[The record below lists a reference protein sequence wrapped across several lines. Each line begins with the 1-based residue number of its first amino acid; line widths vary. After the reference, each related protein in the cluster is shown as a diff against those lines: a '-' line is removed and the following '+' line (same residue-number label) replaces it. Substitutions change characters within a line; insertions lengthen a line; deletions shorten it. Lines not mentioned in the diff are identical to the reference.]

1 MSWQDT
7 QWSKDNNGPLSGLKV
22 LDLSRLVA
30 GNMTSLQLADFGAA
44 VTKIE
49 PLPAGDPLRAWRQQ
63 GVSTFWKA
71 YARNK
76 QSLALDFR
84 AEGATAVLEK
94 LIASTDIV
102 IENFRPGTFEKM
114 GFDPNDLLTRY
125 PDLIILRV
133 SGFGQVG
140 PYAKRPGF
148 GTLIEGMSGFAA
160 RNGPAGG
167 EPLLPPLALAD
178 MITGLYGANAVSMA
192 LHARNAGR
200 GGQVIDLSLLD
211 AMTSV
216 LGPEA
221 LDFSLSG
228 KPKPRVGNGSNTS
241 SPRNAYVTSDGHWIV
256 VSGSMQSMAERLF
269 RAIGREDMITDPRF
283 AKNENRVANRSEV
296 DEVVGQWFASRSRD
310 EVMHIMTEA
319 GVTVAPLYDISDIAD
334 DVHFV
339 ERGIYKQVPDEELGQ
354 AAIHAPVP
362 RLSKTPASL
371 RSAAPALGQHTNA
384 VLAEAGFEAEAIDS
398 LRAKGV
404 VA

>member
-22 LDLSRLVA
+22 LDISRLVA

-44 VTKIE
+44 VTKVE
-49 PLPAGDPLRAWRQQ
+49 PLPSGDPLRAWRQQ

-114 GFDPNDLLTRY
+114 GFDPNDLLKRY

-296 DEVVGQWFASRSRD
+296 DEIVGQWFACRSRD
-310 EVMHIMTEA
+310 EVMDIMTEA
-319 GVTVAPLYDISDIAD
+319 GVTVAPLYDISDITD

-339 ERGIYKQVPDEELGQ
+339 ERGIYTQVPDEELGQ

-362 RLSKTPASL
+362 RLSKTPAGL
-371 RSAAPALGQHTNA
+371 RSAAPALGQHTDA
-384 VLAEAGFEAEAIDS
+384 VLADAGFEAEAIDG